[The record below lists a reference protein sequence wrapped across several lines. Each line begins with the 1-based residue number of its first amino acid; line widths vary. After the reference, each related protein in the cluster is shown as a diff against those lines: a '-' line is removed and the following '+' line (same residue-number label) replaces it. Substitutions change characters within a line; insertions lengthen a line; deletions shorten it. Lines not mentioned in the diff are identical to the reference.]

1 MNPQRAERATDKL
14 NVARLIYIGKAMG
27 YPEKEIWKMT
37 IRKLLLLYIEH
48 LKENGRYAE
57 SSIDDVIPF

>member
-1 MNPQRAERATDKL
+1 
-14 NVARLIYIGKAMG
+14 LIYIGKAMG